1 MLQGIVL
8 NPEQAAAMRDLV
20 ARYVDTAADSV
31 AGAGTLDTTPET
43 VEAAGRRLLVAS
55 KIARIVERGSGR
67 ADPDVLDAFRENC
80 TYLAGCA
87 EEAVDNEQRERDH
100 RQIETVD
107 GLFAQLG
114 ELCTSCGDHPA
125 AYRSM
130 VADMGGYCEL
140 CVAKIT
146 AEDSGVVHY
155 AVQVMAHAMATIYH
169 YVGEPAEVTRMVDDV
184 LRGGVLDPRNEPVE
198 LDAADTPAHSIR
210 PQFVP
215 ISEAVTA

>member
-8 NPEQAAAMRDLV
+8 NPEQASALRDLV

-31 AGAGTLDTTPET
+31 AGGGTLVTTPET

-55 KIARIVERGSGR
+55 KIAQFLGQGGGR
-67 ADPDVLDAFRENC
+67 ADPDVLDAFRENR
-80 TYLAGCA
+80 TYLAECA
-87 EEAVDNEQRERDH
+87 EEAADNEQRERDR

-107 GLFAQLG
+107 GLLAQLG
-114 ELCTSCGDHPA
+114 EFCTCCGDHPA
-125 AYRSM
+125 AYRSIGT
-130 VADMGGYCEL
+130 DEGGYCEL
-140 CVAKIT
+140 CVAKMI
-146 AEDSGVVHY
+146 AEDAGVVHY

-169 YVGEPAEVTRMVDDV
+169 YVGEPAEVTRMVDEV
-184 LRGGVLDPRNEPVE
+184 LRISVLDPRNEPVE
-198 LDAADTPAHSIR
+198 LDTADTPAHSIR